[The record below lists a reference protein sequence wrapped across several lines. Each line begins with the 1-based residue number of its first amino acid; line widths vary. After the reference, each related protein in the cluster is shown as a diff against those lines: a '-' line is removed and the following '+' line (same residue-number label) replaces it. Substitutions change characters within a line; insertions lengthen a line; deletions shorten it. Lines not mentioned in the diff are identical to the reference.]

1 MFEDAIRYPYD
12 GGEGLRALVIGGV
25 LTLLSFLVVPVVLVS
40 GYTLRALAAVTNGD
54 ERLPAFEDWAGL
66 FVDGLKA
73 LVVGLIYLLVP
84 SVLVTA
90 AIAAVFVPLAS
101 EVPTWLTALAWIV
114 ALVSVPAMVAA
125 LYALPAGLVNL
136 ARTGRVGA
144 AFAVRDLWPVL
155 TSGSYL
161 LAWLLA
167 IVVLVVSSAVTGVL
181 GVVTLVGFVLTA
193 FVGFYANLVAAYLYA
208 RGFAAVPVAVD
219 GEGGPAGTVA

>member
-1 MFEDAIRYPYD
+1 
-12 GGEGLRALVIGGV
+12 
-25 LTLLSFLVVPVVLVS
+25 
-40 GYTLRALAAVTNGD
+40 
-54 ERLPAFEDWAGL
+54 
-66 FVDGLKA
+66 
-73 LVVGLIYLLVP
+73 
-84 SVLVTA
+84 
-90 AIAAVFVPLAS
+90 
-101 EVPTWLTALAWIV
+101 
-114 ALVSVPAMVAA
+114 
-125 LYALPAGLVNL
+125 
-136 ARTGRVGA
+136 VGA